1 MHLDHQ
7 SRYDSI
13 CVVFDEINDLYASSL
28 PSLIGG
34 GIVEGILLTVSN
46 RSFVL
51 LFDRFAMIDP
61 PKRFRQ
67 HHRWIGH
74 AALVLGIIQCIFTAF
89 DLRLNAVFCNSIF
102 R

>member
-1 MHLDHQ
+1 
-7 SRYDSI
+7 
-13 CVVFDEINDLYASSL
+13 
-28 PSLIGG
+28 
-34 GIVEGILLTVSN
+34 
-46 RSFVL
+46 
-51 LFDRFAMIDP
+51 MIDP